1 MRKTVV
7 SSLSLPFTVARESAA
22 VAKELGKSRSELF
35 REAIEAYLR
44 LYRFR
49 KLQQVVA
56 KAGAKRGGAAAA
68 SEEQVDRVV
77 HEYRRQKRA

>member
-7 SSLSLPFTVARESAA
+7 SSLSLPFALARESRA

-44 LYRFR
+44 LHRFR
-49 KLQQVVA
+49 KLQQTVA
-56 KAGAKRGGAAAA
+56 KAGAKRGV
-68 SEEQVDRVV
+68 SVEKEDQVDRAV

>member
-7 SSLSLPFTVARESAA
+7 SSLSLPFSVARESAA

-49 KLQQVVA
+49 KLQHVAA
-56 KAGAKRGGAAAA
+56 KAGRKRGGAAN
-68 SEEQVDRVV
+68 EEQVERVV

>member
-7 SSLSLPFTVARESAA
+7 SSLSLPFSVARESAA

-49 KLQQVVA
+49 KLQASVA
-56 KAGAKRGGAAAA
+56 KAAAKRGAAIAN
-68 SEEQVDRVV
+68 EDRVDRAV
-77 HEYRRQKRA
+77 HEVRRAKRG